1 MRTMIGWITALAI
14 SASPCAWDTH
24 APEQAQAAAVLAAL
38 STATGKTAP
47 SAALPAP

>member
-24 APEQAQAAAVLAAL
+24 APEQAQAAAALAAL
-38 STATGKTAP
+38 STAAGKPAP
-47 SAALPAP
+47 SAGLPAP